1 MSEEQLDFWSSVK
14 RLSIPQARMKILHLG
29 KTLRKDPRRLLRV
42 LVFVKEVLRLSKV
55 LRQMSTVDTFVK
67 GPVIDRKM
75 L

>member
-1 MSEEQLDFWSSVK
+1 
-14 RLSIPQARMKILHLG
+14 MKILHLG

-42 LVFVKEVLRLSKV
+42 LVFVKEVLRSSKV